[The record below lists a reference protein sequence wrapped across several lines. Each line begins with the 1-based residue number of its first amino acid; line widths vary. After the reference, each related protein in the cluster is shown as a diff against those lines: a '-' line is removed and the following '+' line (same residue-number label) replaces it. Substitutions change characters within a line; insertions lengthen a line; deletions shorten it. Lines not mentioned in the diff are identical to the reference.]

1 MWGLQE
7 IEIMRLRGILLA
19 SAAAILASSGMAR
32 AADAVVYEPA
42 PEVIPGFTWT
52 GAYIGIQ
59 GGYGWTD
66 LSDDGDT
73 LFEDN
78 LPDDD
83 DSIDLDGGF
92 AGVYAG
98 YNYQWTNNLV
108 LGIEG
113 DINKAWM
120 DEDIDDFGGE
130 PAEFE
135 VDWFGS
141 VRGRIGYAWDRT
153 LLFATAGV
161 AFASVDYNLVEFD
174 VSDDEN
180 FVGWTVGV
188 GVEHAFTDNLLARA
202 EYRYYD
208 FGSETI
214 GNPTFPSGV
223 GEVELDMQ
231 TISIGLAYKF

>member
-1 MWGLQE
+1 MK
-7 IEIMRLRGILLA
+7 LRGVLLA
-19 SAAAILASSGMAR
+19 STVAIITSAGAAA
-32 AADAVVYEPA
+32 AADAIVYEPA
-42 PEVIPGFTWT
+42 PEFIPGFTWT
-52 GAYIGIQ
+52 GAYIGVQ
-59 GGYGWTD
+59 GGYGWTE

-78 LPDDD
+78 LPDGG
-83 DSIDLDGGF
+83 DSVDLDGGF
-92 AGVYAG
+92 VGVYAG
-98 YNYQWTNNLV
+98 YNYQLNNNVV

-120 DEDIDDFGGE
+120 DESVDSFGGE
-130 PAEFE
+130 LGEFE

-153 LLFATAGV
+153 LLFATGGV
-161 AFASVDYNLVEFD
+161 AFAHVDYNLVEFEVD
-174 VSDDEN
+174 DDEN

-214 GNPTFPSGV
+214 GNPDFPSGV
-223 GEVELDMQ
+223 GDVELDMQ
-231 TISIGLAYKF
+231 TVSVGLAYKF

>member
-1 MWGLQE
+1 MK
-7 IEIMRLRGILLA
+7 LRGVLLA
-19 SAAAILASSGMAR
+19 STVAVFVSSGMAL

-78 LPDDD
+78 TDG
-83 DSIDLDGGF
+83 DSADLDGGF
-92 AGVYAG
+92 LGIYAG
-98 YNYQWTNNLV
+98 YNFQMNNNVV

-120 DEDIDDFGGE
+120 DESFEEFGGE
-130 PAEFE
+130 AAEFE

-141 VRGRIGYAWDRT
+141 VRGRLGYAWDRT
-153 LLFATAGV
+153 LLFATGGV
-161 AFASVDYNLVEFD
+161 AFAGLDYNLVEFE
-174 VSDDEN
+174 VDDDQT

-223 GEVELDMQ
+223 GNVELDMQ
-231 TISIGLAYKF
+231 TISVGLAYKF